1 LTIFLSNLEVPGIQ
15 LTKNYAGRLMM
26 ITLNALINKMGQM
39 LGLFTKLRA
48 FRYGSNKRDEE
59 LWTPEYLDL
68 INYKRNNIGYG
79 K

>member
-1 LTIFLSNLEVPGIQ
+1 
-15 LTKNYAGRLMM
+15 MM